1 VFEGRPKAA
10 PVRPT
15 AWEERWG
22 SPVFRAFSP
31 SLPPYPPRDPPP
43 QLLPAESLAVPRLD
57 GRGSLAATWYE
68 APGPARGA
76 VLLLHPWLHW
86 GKSYFYRGGRIE
98 ALRAAGYHA
107 LTLDFAGFGGSG
119 PPHGLHDREVAAGLA
134 KLRELA
140 DGLPLHVWG
149 VSSGGF
155 WAHLVLSRTDF
166 VAGAMFE
173 DVSPHLLE
181 WSWRVLPRWRPG
193 YLFLRCSFPRVY
205 RFLDLR
211 RHAPALQVAAA
222 AYVSGSEDLGVRPV
236 DTRNLAERAGARH
249 RIIRGAPHL
258 AAIKIAG
265 EEVIDLALQTFASA
279 ERPHPAPAVPTA
291 LGVPPGLPV
300 AGRRAG
306 TSRPAR

>member
-1 VFEGRPKAA
+1 MPH
-10 PVRPT
+10 
-15 AWEERWG
+15 
-22 SPVFRAFSP
+22 
-31 SLPPYPPRDPPP
+31 YPPRDPPP
-43 QLLPAESLAVPRLD
+43 PLLPAEHLTVPRPD
-57 GRGSLAATWYE
+57 GGDALAATWYP
-68 APGPARGA
+68 ASGPARGA

-86 GKSYFYRGGRIE
+86 GKSYFFRGERIE

-119 PPHGLHDREVAAGLA
+119 PPHGLHDRDAAAGLA
-134 KLRELA
+134 QLRSLA
-140 DGLPLHVWG
+140 AGLPLHVWG

-193 YLFLRCSFPRVY
+193 YLFLRSIFPRTY

-211 RHAPALQVAAA
+211 RHAPLLRVAAA
-222 AYVSGSEDLGVRPV
+222 AYVSGSEDPGVLPV
-236 DTRNLAERAGARH
+236 DTRGLAERAGAVH
-249 RIIRGAPHL
+249 RIIPGARHL

-265 EEVIDLALQTFASA
+265 ETVIGLALETFAAA
-279 ERPHPAPAVPTA
+279 ER
-291 LGVPPGLPV
+291 
-300 AGRRAG
+300 
-306 TSRPAR
+306 